1 MERYDR
7 QNRVYGVEGTQ
18 KLNNSIVT
26 IYGDSSDLVYELAKD
41 LLLSGLNN
49 LNLNISF
56 QNKINDLLLGN
67 IHLTDKT
74 YLKKCLSTLNPHA
87 KINITSSKKISSDI
101 SIFINPDNYNYNIY
115 KSIKTKKICFYVT
128 HDTHDTHKD
137 NKQFKF
143 NIINYFGPKHI
154 VTDID
159 GELYNLLSLNA
170 IQIEDKN
177 YRLSVSEHHNL
188 SVNDLISIN
197 IDDQIYQTKVSKIVD
212 PYSFQVIIE
221 SNEFKTFVSQFKH
234 GYVQRLKESITLN
247 HNKID
252 IDISELHKLHPIH
265 NINPVLQYY
274 FGAFICSETIKGITN
289 KYIPVNQTETF
300 IYSEDLVNRPSNDLS
315 DKLNNLNILIVGS
328 GAIGCELLKNLA
340 SLNVSSNPKLKSH
353 IAITDPDHI
362 ELSNLSRQFLFHHD
376 DIGKS
381 KSYIASKKIKEYNP
395 VINIVAY
402 EDKLSGDN
410 QQFID
415 KIFPNVDIVF
425 NALDNIEARL
435 YVDSQCVKYGKPLF
449 ESGTLGTKGNT
460 QPVIPNITES
470 YGSLQD
476 YNQEHSY
483 PVCTIKHFPTLI
495 QHTIHWAMDIF
506 NGLFNSS
513 AMNIK
518 KFMDGED
525 IELSDLEMKILNLNE
540 IDDYIKLSYD
550 IWIDKFKKNI
560 EELLEE
566 HPIDSMVDDK
576 LFWSNGKKAP
586 RVIDF
591 DIKNECVMEFMIS
604 CTNLLYE
611 TYKPRNKKYNFEQND
626 FYSVEYDKL
635 RYSDGK
641 TKLII
646 NPLELEKDDDTN
658 YHIMFINATSNMR
671 ALNYSIPN
679 STFYETKGIA
689 GKIVPAL
696 STTTSMI
703 ASLIVMEMIKYVDN
717 PLRPITDYSSSYIN
731 LASNMFV
738 MSEPFPAQQK
748 KLNDFTYTLW
758 DRFESKEDI
767 RLDQFI
773 KYWSDK
779 FQTTISTVLNG
790 EKMLFMDSF
799 EESNCGRIIGELLDD
814 NIIKLISEDDDLELP
829 DIVIIR

>member
-7 QNRVYGVEGTQ
+7 QNRVYGIEGTQ
-18 KLNNSIVT
+18 KLQNSIVT
-26 IYGDSSDLVYELAKD
+26 IYGDSTDLVYELAKD
-41 LLLSGLNN
+41 LVLSGLNN

-67 IHLTDKT
+67 IHLSNKT
-74 YLKKCLSTLNPHA
+74 SLKKNLSKLNPHA
-87 KINITSSKKISSDI
+87 KINMISSKKILSDL
-101 SIFINPDNYNYNIY
+101 SIFINPDNDSYSIY
-115 KSIKTKKICFYVT
+115 KTIKTKKICFYVT
-128 HDTHDTHKD
+128 HDKD

-143 NIINYFGPKHI
+143 NIINDFGPKHI
-154 VTDID
+154 VTDTD
-159 GELYNLLSLNA
+159 GEIYSLLSLND
-170 IQIEDKN
+170 IQTEN
-177 YRLSVSEHHNL
+177 TNFRLTVSEHHNL
-188 SVNDLISIN
+188 STNDLISIK
-197 IDDQIYQTKVSKIVD
+197 IDDQTYHTKVSKIVD
-212 PYSFQVIIE
+212 PYNFQVVID
-221 SNEFKTFVSQFKH
+221 SNQFKTSISHFKH
-234 GYVQRLKESITLN
+234 GYIQRLKETVILE
-247 HNKID
+247 HKKID
-252 IDISELHKLHPIH
+252 IDIVDLHNLYPIH

-315 DKLNNLNILIVGS
+315 DKLSNLNILIVGS

-340 SLNVSSNPKLKSH
+340 SLNVSSNPKLKSQ

-362 ELSNLSRQFLFHHD
+362 ELSNLSRQFLFHQE

-381 KSYIASKKIKEYNP
+381 KSHIASKKIKEYNP
-395 VINIVAY
+395 IINIVAY
-402 EDKLSGDN
+402 EDKLNADN
-410 QQFID
+410 QQFVD
-415 KIFPNVDIVF
+415 KIFPNIDVVF
-425 NALDNIEARL
+425 NALDSIEARL

-476 YNQEHSY
+476 YNQEQSY
-483 PVCTIKHFPTLI
+483 PVCTIKNFPTLI

-518 KFMDGED
+518 KFMDGDKE
-525 IELSDLEMKILNLNE
+525 IELSYLETKILNLRE
-540 IDDYIKLSYD
+540 LDDYLKMSYD
-550 IWIDKFKKNI
+550 IWTDRFKKNI

-566 HPIDSMVDDK
+566 HPEDSIIDDK
-576 LFWSNGKKAP
+576 LFWSNGKKCP
-586 RVIDF
+586 KVVEF
-591 DIKNECVMEFMIS
+591 DIKNQFVMEFMIS

-611 TYKPRNKKYNFEQND
+611 TYKQYNAKYDFSQID
-626 FYSVEYDKL
+626 FYNIEYDKL
-635 RYSDGK
+635 RYSNGK
-641 TKLII
+641 NQLII
-646 NPLELEKDDDTN
+646 NPQNLEKDDDSN

-696 STTTSMI
+696 STTTSMVT
-703 ASLIVMEMIKYVDN
+703 SLIVMEMIKYVDD

-731 LASNMFV
+731 LSSNLFV
-738 MSEPFPAQQK
+738 TSEPFPAQQK

-758 DRFESKEDI
+758 DRFESQGDI

-773 KYWSDK
+773 QFWDDK
-779 FQTTISTVLNG
+779 FKTTISTVLNG
-790 EKMLFMDSF
+790 EKILYMDGI
-799 EESNCGRIIGELLDD
+799 EESNQDKMMRDLIDD
-814 NIIKLISEDDDLELP
+814 SIIKLISEDEELELP
-829 DIVIIR
+829 DIVIVQ

>member
-7 QNRVYGVEGTQ
+7 QNRVYGLEGTQ
-18 KLNNSIVT
+18 KLQNSIVT
-26 IYGDSSDLVYELAKD
+26 IYGDLSDLVYELAKD

-67 IHLTDKT
+67 IHLTNKT
-74 YLKKCLSTLNPHA
+74 TLKKSLSKLNPHA
-87 KINITSSKKISSDI
+87 KINMTSSKKISSDI
-101 SIFINPDNYNYNIY
+101 SIFINPDNDNYNIY

-128 HDTHDTHKD
+128 HDKD

-143 NIINYFGPKHI
+143 NIINDFGPKHI

-159 GELYNLLSLNA
+159 GELYSLLSLNN
-170 IQIEDKN
+170 IQTEDRN
-177 YRLSVSEHHNL
+177 YKLTISEHHNL
-188 SVNDLISIN
+188 STDDLISIK
-197 IDDQIYQTKVSKIVD
+197 IDDHTYNTKVSKIVD
-212 PYSFQVIIE
+212 PYNFLVSIDTK
-221 SNEFKTFVSQFKH
+221 EFKISDTNFKH
-234 GYVQRLKESITLN
+234 GYIQRLKENIILE
-247 HNKID
+247 HIKIE
-252 IDISELHKLHPIH
+252 ISTIELQNFHPIN

-300 IYSEDLVNRPSNDLS
+300 LYSEDLVTRPSNDLS
-315 DKLNNLNILIVGS
+315 DKLNNLNVLIVGS

-340 SLNVSSNPKLKSH
+340 SLNVSSNIKLKSH

-362 ELSNLSRQFLFHHD
+362 ELSNLSRQFLFHQD
-376 DIGKS
+376 DIGGS

-395 VINIVAY
+395 IINIVAY
-402 EDKLSGDN
+402 EDKLNGDN
-410 QQFID
+410 QQFVD
-415 KIFPNVDIVF
+415 KIFPNIDIVF

-476 YNQEHSY
+476 YNQEQSY
-483 PVCTIKHFPTLI
+483 PVCTIKNFPTLI

-506 NGLFNSS
+506 NGIFNSS

-518 KFMDGED
+518 KFMDNDED
-525 IELSDLEMKILNLNE
+525 IELSDLEMKIIKLRE
-540 IDDYIKLSYD
+540 VDDYIKLSYD
-550 IWIDKFKKNI
+550 IWTDKFKKNI

-566 HPIDSMVDDK
+566 HPEDSMIDDK
-576 LFWSNGKKAP
+576 LFWSNGKKCP
-586 RVIDF
+586 KVVEF
-591 DIKNECVMEFMIS
+591 DIKNQFVTEFMIS
-604 CTNLLYE
+604 CTNLMYE
-611 TYKPRNKKYNFEQND
+611 TYRPHNTKYDFSKFD
-626 FYSVEYDKL
+626 FYNIEYDKL
-635 RYSDGK
+635 RYSDEK
-641 TKLII
+641 TDLLI
-646 NPLELEKDDDTN
+646 NPQVLEKDDDTN
-658 YHIMFINATSNMR
+658 YHIMFINASSNLR

-696 STTTSMI
+696 STTTSMV

-731 LASNMFV
+731 LASNLFV
-738 MSEPFPAQQK
+738 ISEPFPVQQK
-748 KLNDFTYTLW
+748 KLNDLTYTLW
-758 DRFESKEDI
+758 DKFESQGDI
-767 RLDQFI
+767 RLDKFI
-773 KYWSDK
+773 KYWNDK

-790 EKMLFMDSF
+790 DKILFMDGI
-799 EESNCGRIIGELLDD
+799 EESNCGSTIGELLDD
-814 NIIKLISEDDDLELP
+814 NIVKLISEDEELELP
-829 DIVIIR
+829 DIVII

>member
-18 KLNNSIVT
+18 KLQNSIVT
-26 IYGDSSDLVYELAKD
+26 IYGDSSDLIYELAKD

-56 QNKINDLLLGN
+56 QNKINDILLGN

-74 YLKKCLSTLNPHA
+74 SLKKSLSKLNPHA
-87 KINITSSKKISSDI
+87 KINMISSKKISSDL
-101 SIFINPDNYNYNIY
+101 SIFINPDNDNYNIY

-128 HDTHDTHKD
+128 YNSY

-143 NIINYFGPKHI
+143 NIINYFGPKHT

-159 GELYNLLSLNA
+159 GELYNLLSLNI
-170 IQIEDKN
+170 IQTEDEN
-177 YRLSVSEHHNL
+177 YRLTVSEHHNL
-188 SVNDLISIN
+188 SVNDLININ
-197 IDDQIYQTKVSKIVD
+197 IDDQIYHTKVSKIVD
-212 PYSFQVIIE
+212 PYSFQIVID
-221 SNEFKTFVSQFKH
+221 SNEFKTSISQFKH

-247 HNKID
+247 HTKID
-252 IDISELHKLHPIH
+252 IEISELQNFHPIY

-274 FGAFICSETIKGITN
+274 YGAFICSETIKGITN
-289 KYIPVNQTETF
+289 KYMPVNQTETF
-300 IYSEDLVNRPSNDLS
+300 LYSEDLVNRPSNDLS
-315 DKLNNLNILIVGS
+315 DKLNNLNVLIVGS

-340 SLNVSSNPKLKSH
+340 SLNVSSNLKLKSH

-362 ELSNLSRQFLFHHD
+362 ELSNLSRQFLFHQD
-376 DIGKS
+376 DIGRS

-395 VINIVAY
+395 VINIIAY
-402 EDKLSGDN
+402 EDKLNGDN
-410 QQFID
+410 QQFVD

-476 YNQEHSY
+476 YNQEQSY
-483 PVCTIKHFPTLI
+483 PVCTIKNFPTLI

-513 AMNIK
+513 AINIK
-518 KFMDGED
+518 KFIDGEEN
-525 IELSDLEMKILNLNE
+525 IELSDIEMRLINLRE

-550 IWIDKFKKNI
+550 IWTDKFKSNI
-560 EELLEE
+560 EKLLEE
-566 HPIDSMVDDK
+566 HPIDSMIDDK
-576 LFWSNGKKAP
+576 LFWSNGKKFP

-591 DIKNECVMEFMIS
+591 DIKNECVMNFIIS

-611 TYKPRNKKYNFEQND
+611 TYKPQNTKYNFEQID
-626 FYSVEYDKL
+626 FYNIEYDKL
-635 RYSDGK
+635 KYSDGK
-641 TKLII
+641 IDLII
-646 NPLELEKDDDTN
+646 NPLVLEKDDDSN
-658 YHIMFINATSNMR
+658 YHIMFINSSSNMR

-696 STTTSMI
+696 STTTSMV
-703 ASLIVMEMIKYVDN
+703 ASLIVMEMIKYVDD
-717 PLRPITDYSSSYIN
+717 PLRPITDYSSSYVN
-731 LASNMFV
+731 LASNLFLT
-738 MSEPFPAQQK
+738 SEPFPAQQK

-758 DRFESKEDI
+758 DKFESHGDI

-773 KYWSDK
+773 QYWNNK

-790 EKMLFMDSF
+790 EKILFMDGF
-799 EESNCGRIIGELLDD
+799 DESNCGRIIGELLDD
-814 NIIKLISEDDDLELP
+814 NIIKLISDDEQLELP
-829 DIVIIR
+829 DIVII